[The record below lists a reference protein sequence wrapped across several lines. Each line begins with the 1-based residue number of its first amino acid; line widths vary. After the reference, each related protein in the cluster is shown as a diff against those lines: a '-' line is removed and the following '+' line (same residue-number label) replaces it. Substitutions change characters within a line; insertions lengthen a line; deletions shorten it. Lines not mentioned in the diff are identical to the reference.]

1 MSPTFR
7 SATAWFCTDM
17 PWERSPTNAG
27 NSTTGVLGICS
38 QTIQFH
44 RAGTVCRGSG
54 NASFFSLK
62 ASDLQKI
69 RGDTGGGTSSTQM
82 VTHALLTSADLC
94 LASNGLAATLALSL
108 QADLLS

>member
-1 MSPTFR
+1 MSPTLR
-7 SATAWFCTDM
+7 LATAWVCTDM
-17 PWERSPTNAG
+17 PCARSPTNAV
-27 NSTTGVLGICS
+27 NSTTGVIGICS
-38 QTIQFH
+38 PTIQCH

-54 NASFFSLK
+54 NASFFSRK
-62 ASDLQKI
+62 ASELQKI
-69 RGDTGGGTSSTQM
+69 RGDTGGGSSSTQM